1 MNNNLKGKNITF
13 LGVTFKAGTDDMR
26 EAASLKLIPY
36 LTKRGSKVSYYE
48 PTGEKKNFNYK
59 KVKFV
64 NNLRDA
70 CKKAD
75 LLIIHTEWNEFKQLN
90 FKKISNK
97 KNYKIYDLRNL
108 YSPAKMKKNNIN
120 YYSVG
125 R

>member
-1 MNNNLKGKNITF
+1 MNQQEK
-13 LGVTFKAGTDDMR
+13 
-26 EAASLKLIPY
+26 
-36 LTKRGSKVSYYE
+36 
-48 PTGEKKNFNYK
+48 KKNFNYK

-108 YSPAKMKKNNIN
+108 YSPTKMKKNNIN

>member
-1 MNNNLKGKNITF
+1 MNQLEK
-13 LGVTFKAGTDDMR
+13 
-26 EAASLKLIPY
+26 
-36 LTKRGSKVSYYE
+36 
-48 PTGEKKNFNYK
+48 KKNFNYK

-90 FKKISNK
+90 FKKINQK